1 MTELQRVLFADD
13 EADIRTIL
21 SLSLGTVGGYAIRS
35 CTSGYEVLR
44 EVHGFAPDLIL
55 LDVRMPNLSGPET
68 LIALGKNRMSARIPV
83 VFMTAQSTL
92 VELEQCLIPGLTGLI
107 VKPFNAMTLAKDLLP
122 FCALRAPPRPE
133 SPNSLHTESGT
144 IARQSAEFANCSV
157 ADSGLNPHRLPLLSQ
172 PENDPNGIE
181 RTN

>member
-13 EADIRTIL
+13 EPDIRTIL

-55 LDVRMPNLSGPET
+55 LDVRMPDLSGPET
-68 LIALGKNRMSARIPV
+68 LIALRKDRMSARIPV

-107 VKPFNAMTLAKDLLP
+107 VKPFNSCLQ
-122 FCALRAPPRPE
+122 R
-133 SPNSLHTESGT
+133 
-144 IARQSAEFANCSV
+144 
-157 ADSGLNPHRLPLLSQ
+157 
-172 PENDPNGIE
+172 
-181 RTN
+181 

>member
-13 EADIRTIL
+13 EPDIRTIL
-21 SLSLGTVGGYAIRS
+21 SLSLGTVGGYAILS

-68 LIALGKNRMSARIPV
+68 LIALRKNRMSARIPV

-92 VELEQCLIPGLTGLI
+92 GELEQCLIPGLTGLI

-122 FCALRAPPRPE
+122 FCALRAPSRPE

-172 PENDPNGIE
+172 PEKDPNGIE

>member
-13 EADIRTIL
+13 EPDIRTIL
-21 SLSLGTVGGYAIRS
+21 SLSLGTVGGYAILS

-68 LIALGKNRMSARIPV
+68 LIALRKNRMSARIPV

-92 VELEQCLIPGLTGLI
+92 GELEQCLIPGLTGLI

-122 FCALRAPPRPE
+122 FCALRAPPHPE
-133 SPNSLHTESGT
+133 SPNSLH
-144 IARQSAEFANCSV
+144 A
-157 ADSGLNPHRLPLLSQ
+157 
-172 PENDPNGIE
+172 
-181 RTN
+181 

>member
-1 MTELQRVLFADD
+1 MTELRRVLFADD
-13 EADIRTIL
+13 EPDIRTIL
-21 SLSLGTVGGYAIRS
+21 SLCLGTVGGYAIRS

-55 LDVRMPNLSGPET
+55 LDVRMPDLSGPET
-68 LIALGKNRMSARIPV
+68 LIALRKDRTSARIPV

-122 FCALRAPPRPE
+122 FCTLRAQPHPE
-133 SPNSLHTESGT
+133 IPNSLH
-144 IARQSAEFANCSV
+144 A
-157 ADSGLNPHRLPLLSQ
+157 
-172 PENDPNGIE
+172 
-181 RTN
+181 